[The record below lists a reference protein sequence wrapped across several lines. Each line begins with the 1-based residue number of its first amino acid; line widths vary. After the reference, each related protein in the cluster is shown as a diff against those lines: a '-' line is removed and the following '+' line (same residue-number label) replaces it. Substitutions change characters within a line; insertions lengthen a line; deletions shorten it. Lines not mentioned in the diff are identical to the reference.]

1 MPANQSQLHPQLRPL
16 FHHLSGEPA
25 MQTTWIVVADSSRA
39 RIFELQEQEPQ
50 LHEIEDMVNP
60 AGRSNSND
68 LRSDERGRF
77 YGKGERNQAHTA
89 DPAVTPVEHEN
100 ELFAHSVAQRLE
112 QARNEHCYS
121 QLSLLA
127 APKFLGLLRANLS
140 KEAQQLVC
148 QELAKDVSGMNS
160 PQLEEYLKQN
170 LKLH

>member
-1 MPANQSQLHPQLRPL
+1 
-16 FHHLSGEPA
+16 

-39 RIFELQEQEPQ
+39 RIFELLEQESQ

-60 AGRSNSND
+60 AGRSQSHE
-68 LRSDERGRF
+68 LGSDESGRF
-77 YGKGERNQAHTA
+77 YGKAGTQGNTS
-89 DPAVTPVEHEN
+89 DPAVFPAEHQN
-100 ELFAHSVAQRLE
+100 QLFAHSVAQRLE

-127 APKFLGLLRANLS
+127 APQFLGLLRANLS
-140 KEAQQLVC
+140 KEAQQMVC

-160 PQLEEYLKQN
+160 PQLEAYLKQN